1 MLKASKGSKAKILIV
16 DDEFINIEILDAG
29 LSDKY
34 QILRC
39 DSGPNTMMIAQTEQ
53 PDIILLDI
61 GMPEMNGYQV
71 CHALKGNDL
80 TRHIPVIFS
89 SSLDTVEDE
98 ILGLEFGASDYIT
111 KPFNMQ
117 LLQLRVQNLLLLKQ
131 KTDLLEKLANLDGLT
146 NIPNRRHFDTVFE
159 AEWQRA
165 KRRKRSISVCLLDVD
180 SFKQFNDHYGHVAGD
195 KCLIDI
201 ANELADS
208 CRRGGDVVARYGGEE
223 FVVLLPEGDSADA
236 RAYAEHLCKKI
247 CSLEIK
253 HAYSTSADFI
263 TVSIGVATVIPSDNV
278 SREGLLTQADEQLY
292 RAKKKGKNQVCF
304 DD

>member
-1 MLKASKGSKAKILIV
+1 MTKSSKAKILIV
-16 DDEFINIEILDAG
+16 DDEFINIEILNAG

-39 DSGPNTMMIAQTEQ
+39 DAAPSALMMAQIEQ

-71 CHALKGNDL
+71 CHALKENDL

-98 ILGLEFGASDYIT
+98 ILGFEFGASDYIT

-117 LLQLRVQNLLLLKQ
+117 LVRLRVQNLLLLKQ

-146 NIPNRRHFDTVFE
+146 NIPNRRHFDAVFD

-165 KRRKRSISVCLLDVD
+165 KRRKQSVSVCLLDVD

-201 ANELADS
+201 ANKLADS
-208 CRRGGDVVARYGGEE
+208 CRRGSDVVARYGGEE

-236 RAYAEHLCKKI
+236 RVFAEYLCKKI
-247 CSLEIK
+247 FSLGIK
-253 HAYSTSADFI
+253 HDYSTCADVI
-263 TVSIGVATVIPSDNV
+263 TVSVGVATVIPSDDV

-304 DD
+304 NDT